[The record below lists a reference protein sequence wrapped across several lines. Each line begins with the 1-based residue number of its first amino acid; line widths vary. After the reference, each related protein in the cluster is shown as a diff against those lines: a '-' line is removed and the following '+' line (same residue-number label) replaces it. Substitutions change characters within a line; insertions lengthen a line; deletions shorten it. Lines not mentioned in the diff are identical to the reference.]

1 MLGLADP
8 AQAYR
13 RVDFE
18 AHVAGLAGPDL
29 VRLCFE
35 DLESALDRA
44 LWAHGQQ
51 RPDIRRKALERA
63 QLGLTVL
70 LSGLDRDNPVS
81 QPLDTFYRSMIL
93 RLTGSLR
100 QFDARAIAGVRA
112 DISDIARSF
121 FG

>member
-1 MLGLADP
+1 MSKTPLIASAVL
-8 AQAYR
+8 
-13 RVDFE
+13 
-18 AHVAGLAGPDL
+18 VAGAALAVL
-29 VRLCFE
+29 VVLPAE
-35 DLESALDRA
+35 TGWDPT
-44 LWAHGQQ
+44 GVG
-51 RPDIRRKALERA
+51 A